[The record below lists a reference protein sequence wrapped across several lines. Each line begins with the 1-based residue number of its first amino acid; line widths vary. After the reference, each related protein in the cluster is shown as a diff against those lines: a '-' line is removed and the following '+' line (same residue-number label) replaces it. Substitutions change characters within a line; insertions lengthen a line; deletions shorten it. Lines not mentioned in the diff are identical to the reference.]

1 MSGEV
6 YTTTDLLKKECTSGK
21 DIIERKSDSITMLIP
36 NRLVYYIS
44 DSGGG
49 TGKETRA
56 GNQGCMFVCLCL
68 WICNHASEKIRIVT

>member
-36 NRLVYYIS
+36 NRVVYYIT
-44 DSGGG
+44 DSGGNRG
-49 TGKETRA
+49 
-56 GNQGCMFVCLCL
+56 GNQ
-68 WICNHASEKIRIVT
+68 SR